1 MTGCRQQGPIPKC
14 GTGITFPVRSG
25 MMDAN
30 HGIPDSW
37 MLKPSQINV
46 WMQDRIQNG
55 KSRVVDTTRQEY
67 YGLLKKNVSKGNA
80 K

>member
-1 MTGCRQQGPIPKC
+1 MIG
-14 GTGITFPVRSG
+14 
-25 MMDAN
+25 AN

-37 MLKPSQINV
+37 MLKPSQINA

>member
-1 MTGCRQQGPIPKC
+1 
-14 GTGITFPVRSG
+14 

-37 MLKPSQINV
+37 MLKPSPINV

-55 KSRVVDTTRQEY
+55 KARVVDTTRQEY
-67 YGLLKKNVSKGNA
+67 YDLLKKKNVSKGNA